1 MRGTIYENKGLLKKK
16 SQKNTKMTVLRNTL
30 MNFQEVKS
38 YKDALKYLNSFV
50 NYEYYT
56 NYFYDPNHFDLD
68 RVKLLLRYLGNPHL
82 KMGKIIHVAGTKG
95 KGSVCAMISS
105 ILNEAGFKT
114 GLYTSPHFYS
124 LRERIKVNNE
134 MISQKKLIE
143 LVNKIKPAVE
153 KVKAVLTFFEVLTAL
168 AFLYFSRKKTDFSI
182 LEVGLGGRLD
192 ATNVITPLVC
202 IITPIDLDHTQLLG
216 NSLTKITYEK
226 AGIIKERSI
235 VITSIQ
241 KDEVM
246 SVIEKVCHIN
256 KAKLL
261 KILELTKWKKLK
273 STSYGQ
279 LFFLKSIYDSYK
291 ELYLPLIGRHQITN
305 AIMAVITSELLDKQG
320 WKIKKKSVKEGL
332 KKVYWPGRIEVI
344 KNNPLIVLD
353 GAHNSASAKVLKN
366 TIEEYLKYKNLV
378 LIFSCCKDK
387 DIDSIARELF
397 PLARQ
402 IILTKT
408 KFIRSAEPEEVAKM
422 MKEFRQRIIIQ
433 KNLSKA
439 IKHGVRISHNEDLI
453 CITGSLYI
461 VGEARKTLRLHRI
474 VNTSGLILKER
485 RQRNEE
491 KKEEVCA

>member
-1 MRGTIYENKGLLKKK
+1 MLKTARDLANDKGKYTEALVKKVTCPPFF
-16 SQKNTKMTVLRNTL
+16 SL
-30 MNFQEVKS
+30 

-56 NYFYDPNHFDLD
+56 NYFYDPDHFDLD
-68 RVKLLLRYLGNPHL
+68 RVKLLLHYLGNPHL

-95 KGSVCAMISS
+95 KGSICVMLSS

-134 MISQKKLIE
+134 MIPQKELIE
-143 LVNKIKPAVE
+143 LVNEIKPAVE

-192 ATNVITPLVC
+192 ATNVINPLIC

-246 SVIEKVCHIN
+246 RVIEKTCRES
-256 KAKLL
+256 KTKLL
-261 KILELTKWKKLK
+261 KISELTRWEKLK
-273 STSYGQ
+273 STPYGQ
-279 LFFLKSIYDSYK
+279 LFSLESIYDTYK
-291 ELYLPLIGRHQITN
+291 ELYLPLIGGHQITN
-305 AIMAVITSELLDKQG
+305 AATAVIASELLDKQG

-353 GAHNSASAKVLKN
+353 GAHNPASAKVLKN
-366 TIEEYLKYKNLV
+366 TIQEYLKYKNLV
-378 LIFSCCKDK
+378 LIFNCCKDK
-387 DIDSIARELF
+387 DIKSIARELF
-397 PLARQ
+397 PLAKQ

-408 KFIRSAEPEEVAKM
+408 RFIRSREPEDIAKTM
-422 MKEFRQRIIIQ
+422 EEFRQRIIIQ
-433 KNLSKA
+433 KDLTKA
-439 IKHGVRISHNEDLI
+439 VKDAIRISDNEDLI

-461 VGEARKTLRLHRI
+461 VGEARKILKSHRI
-474 VNTSGLILKER
+474 VNTSGLIPEER
-485 RQRNEE
+485 AGRNEK
-491 KKEEVCA
+491 KKEEICA